1 MTISNFIKKR
11 PYLVWGTR
19 NYDNLSEEAI
29 VENVLN
35 YGDIDDVKEMFSI
48 LGVKKS
54 AIIFKKQMH
63 KEILTEQQTKLLP
76 LIGKFSKDF
85 GLVGGTAISLHTGH
99 RESIDFDLLQMILI
113 LRKYL

>member
-35 YGDIDDVKEMFSI
+35 YGDINDVKEMFSI
-48 LGVKKS
+48 LGIKKS
-54 AIIFKKQMH
+54 AIIFKKQ
-63 KEILTEQQTKLLP
+63 
-76 LIGKFSKDF
+76 
-85 GLVGGTAISLHTGH
+85 ISQKRNNYRPKIKNYFNLY
-99 RESIDFDLLQMILI
+99 FK
-113 LRKYL
+113 KYA

>member
-1 MTISNFIKKR
+1 MKINDFIKKR

-54 AIIFKKQMH
+54 AIIFKKQ
-63 KEILTEQQTKLLP
+63 
-76 LIGKFSKDF
+76 
-85 GLVGGTAISLHTGH
+85 ISQKRNNYRPKIKNYFNLY
-99 RESIDFDLLQMILI
+99 FK
-113 LRKYL
+113 KYA

>member
-1 MTISNFIKKR
+1 MTISNFIKER

-19 NYDNLSEEAI
+19 NYENLSEEAI

-54 AIIFKKQMH
+54 AIIFKKQ
-63 KEILTEQQTKLLP
+63 
-76 LIGKFSKDF
+76 
-85 GLVGGTAISLHTGH
+85 ISQKRNNYRPKIKNYFNLY
-99 RESIDFDLLQMILI
+99 FK
-113 LRKYL
+113 KYA

>member
-1 MTISNFIKKR
+1 MTIRNFIKER

-19 NYDNLSEEAI
+19 NYENLSEEAI

-54 AIIFKKQMH
+54 AIIFKKQ
-63 KEILTEQQTKLLP
+63 
-76 LIGKFSKDF
+76 
-85 GLVGGTAISLHTGH
+85 ISQKRNNYRPKIKNYFNLY
-99 RESIDFDLLQMILI
+99 FK
-113 LRKYL
+113 KYA

>member
-54 AIIFKKQMH
+54 AIIFKKQ
-63 KEILTEQQTKLLP
+63 
-76 LIGKFSKDF
+76 
-85 GLVGGTAISLHTGH
+85 ISQKRNNYRPKIKNYFNLY
-99 RESIDFDLLQMILI
+99 FK
-113 LRKYL
+113 KYA

>member
-35 YGDIDDVKEMFSI
+35 YGDINDVKEMFSI

-54 AIIFKKQMH
+54 AIIFKKQ
-63 KEILTEQQTKLLP
+63 
-76 LIGKFSKDF
+76 
-85 GLVGGTAISLHTGH
+85 ISQKRNNYRPKIKNYFNLY
-99 RESIDFDLLQMILI
+99 FK
-113 LRKYL
+113 KYA

>member
-1 MTISNFIKKR
+1 MTISNFIKER

-48 LGVKKS
+48 LGIKKS
-54 AIIFKKQMH
+54 AIIFKKQ
-63 KEILTEQQTKLLP
+63 
-76 LIGKFSKDF
+76 
-85 GLVGGTAISLHTGH
+85 ISQKRNNYRPKIKNYFNLY
-99 RESIDFDLLQMILI
+99 FK
-113 LRKYL
+113 KYA

>member
-1 MTISNFIKKR
+1 MKINDFIKKR

-19 NYDNLSEEAI
+19 NYENLSEEAI

-54 AIIFKKQMH
+54 ASIFKKQ
-63 KEILTEQQTKLLP
+63 
-76 LIGKFSKDF
+76 
-85 GLVGGTAISLHTGH
+85 ISQKRNNYRPKIKNYFNLY
-99 RESIDFDLLQMILI
+99 FK
-113 LRKYL
+113 KYA